1 MISTGTN
8 TQLLSTL
15 ISSTPT
21 NTVRRIEETIIPQAI
36 PPPLAAPAG
45 WRSEIVYSNSPIPT
59 DTEVNLVR
67 TNNTFQN
74 NYSVHNTTNTFN
86 TSQTDQLASSFINNN
101 NNEYI
106 NRSIDENLI
115 HQRQSAFTEQQQQ
128 NRIHTIEHQQQS
140 LLTEQQQQ
148 RIINNVVHQQPPPVI
163 VRKTLPN
170 NVVTY
175 EQNVSV
181 RYLKPPTPPPPG
193 PLIIRKSQFFL
204 YYFH

>member
-15 ISSTPT
+15 ISSTPS
-21 NTVRRIEETIIPQAI
+21 NTIRRTEETIVAEAI

-74 NYSVHNTTNTFN
+74 NYLVHNTTNTFN
-86 TSQTDQLASSFINNN
+86 TSQTDQLASRFINN

-106 NRSIDENLI
+106 NSSIDENPI
-115 HQRQSAFTEQQQQ
+115 HQRHSAFTERQQQ
-128 NRIHTIEHQQQS
+128 NRINTNEYQQQS
-140 LLTEQQQQ
+140 VLTEQQQQ
-148 RIINNVVHQQPPPVI
+148 RIINTVVHQQPPPVI

-175 EQNVSV
+175 QQNVSV

-193 PLIIRKSQFFL
+193 PLIIRK
-204 YYFH
+204 